1 MNWRKL
7 ISYLRVWERSTSKS
21 IDEWLS
27 RKFLNRD
34 FSEFVVYLS
43 VICYT
48 LIFSYFTFQ
57 KFYSFSAYAWDL
69 GIFDQSLWTTVHAG
83 RFFYSTVE
91 QFLNPTG
98 VFFGIHFSPIL
109 FLILPFYSLHSS
121 PFTLLV
127 LQSFVLGLGAVPLY
141 FFAKRVL
148 NVRTTAVVFSLVY
161 LFYPPLQGIN
171 WFDFHL
177 QSFLP
182 LFFFCAIYFLSE
194 EKWSRYFGCLF
205 LSLMVAE
212 NVPIVVLF
220 IALYSFWLFR
230 KQFVNSIRERAVV
243 DKRIAIPILTALL
256 ALVWWF
262 LALWIQQTYFP
273 INSAYSQLYKAV
285 DNWSVLGIQGDP
297 VTLPLYA
304 LLNIGKSI
312 NALSYDFYLKLL
324 YVFLLFGP
332 LLFLSFR
339 SLITGITLA
348 WLVPAFLSNYSPYY
362 IIGTQYPAYV
372 VAFIFIGAVYGIR
385 KSASSPRFPSLS
397 FHTKSLLLTGFL
409 FAVFVSPL
417 SPVMLALNNDVTS
430 FGAYYP
436 PTITDHD
443 KTLQAIVNLMPR
455 DASILTQ
462 NNIFPHFSNRLNA
475 YVYPVE
481 VILRRAPVEA
491 MDEYLNETLQKSDFI
506 LIDIITDPLASAA
519 IRAKA
524 DAVDIYGIYAAA
536 DGICLLKKDYR
547 GGPVFYV
554 PYPT

>member
-1 MNWRKL
+1 VNWRKL

-34 FSEFVVYLS
+34 FSEIVVYLS
-43 VICYT
+43 VICYA

-57 KFYSFSAYAWDL
+57 KYYSFSAYAWDL
-69 GIFDQSLWTTVHAG
+69 GIFDQSLWTTVHASK
-83 RFFYSTVE
+83 FFYSTVE

-98 VFFGIHFSPIL
+98 AFFGIHFSPIL
-109 FLILPFYSLHSS
+109 FLVMPFYSLHPS
-121 PFTLLV
+121 PLTLLV
-127 LQSFVLGLGAVPLY
+127 FQSFVLGLGAVPLY
-141 FFAKRVL
+141 FFAKKVL

-182 LFFFCAIYFLSE
+182 LLFFCTIYFLSE
-194 EKWSRYFGCLF
+194 EKWFPYFGFLF

-212 NVPIVVLF
+212 NVPILILS
-220 IALYSFWLFR
+220 IAVYGFWLFR
-230 KQFVNSIRERAVV
+230 KQFFDSIKERTMV
-243 DKRIAIPILTALL
+243 DKRIVIPILTTVL
-256 ALVWWF
+256 ALAWWF
-262 LALWIQQTYFP
+262 FALWIQQTYFP

-285 DNWSVLGIQGDP
+285 DNWSVLGLQGDP
-297 VTLPLYA
+297 VTLPLYV

-312 NALSYDFYLKLL
+312 NALSYDFYLKVL

-362 IIGTQYPAYV
+362 IIGTQYPAYI
-372 VAFIFIGAVYGIR
+372 VAFIFIGAVYGIK
-385 KSASSPRFPSLS
+385 KSASSLRFPSLS

-417 SPVMLALNNDVTS
+417 SPVMVAVNNNATS
-430 FGAYYP
+430 FADYYP
-436 PTITDHD
+436 PSITDHD
-443 KTLQAIVNLMPR
+443 KTLQAIVNLVPKN
-455 DASILTQ
+455 ASILTQ
-462 NNIFPHFSNRLNA
+462 NNIFPHFSNRVNA
-475 YVYPVE
+475 YAYPVE
-481 VILRRAPVEA
+481 VILNRAPPDA
-491 MDEYLNETLQKSDFI
+491 MDAYLDEIVKKSDFI
-506 LIDIITDPLASAA
+506 LVDSISDPSASTAII
-519 IRAKA
+519 AKA
-524 DAVDIYGIYAAA
+524 DALGAYGTYANA
-536 DGICLLKKDYR
+536 DGIYLLKKGFQGD
-547 GGPVFYV
+547 PVFQV
-554 PYPT
+554 P

>member
-1 MNWRKL
+1 VNWRKL

-182 LFFFCAIYFLSE
+182 LFFFCTIYFLSE
-194 EKWSRYFGCLF
+194 KKWFHYFGCLF

-212 NVPIVVLF
+212 NVPIFVLF
-220 IALYSFWLFR
+220 IAIYGFWLFR
-230 KQFVNSIRERAVV
+230 KEFVNSIRERAMIET
-243 DKRIAIPILTALL
+243 RIIIPILTAVL
-256 ALVWWF
+256 ALAWWF

-273 INSAYSQLYKAV
+273 INSEYSQLYKAV
-285 DNWSVLGIQGDP
+285 DNWSVLGLQGDP
-297 VTLPLYA
+297 VTLPLYV
-304 LLNIGKSI
+304 LSNIGKSI

-348 WLVPAFLSNYSPYY
+348 WLVPAFLSN
-362 IIGTQYPAYV
+362 
-372 VAFIFIGAVYGIR
+372 
-385 KSASSPRFPSLS
+385 
-397 FHTKSLLLTGFL
+397 
-409 FAVFVSPL
+409 
-417 SPVMLALNNDVTS
+417 
-430 FGAYYP
+430 
-436 PTITDHD
+436 
-443 KTLQAIVNLMPR
+443 
-455 DASILTQ
+455 
-462 NNIFPHFSNRLNA
+462 
-475 YVYPVE
+475 
-481 VILRRAPVEA
+481 
-491 MDEYLNETLQKSDFI
+491 
-506 LIDIITDPLASAA
+506 
-519 IRAKA
+519 
-524 DAVDIYGIYAAA
+524 
-536 DGICLLKKDYR
+536 
-547 GGPVFYV
+547 
-554 PYPT
+554 